1 MAGGDDGG
9 IALFHE
15 VAWHLPAVL
24 NGFLGEEIRREN
36 LLDSRASRVLL
47 VGENALDGL
56 RVPSLLVRDRQNVTC
71 GQLLGNSA
79 GRHSFKEKSEDEPH
93 DLCLLLVDSEI
104 AVLTFIVAE
113 KVRVSD
119 RELAVGKF
127 FS

>member
-1 MAGGDDGG
+1 MT
-9 IALFHE
+9 
-15 VAWHLPAVL
+15 
-24 NGFLGEEIRREN
+24 R
-36 LLDSRASRVLL
+36 
-47 VGENALDGL
+47 
-56 RVPSLLVRDRQNVTC
+56 

-119 RELAVGKF
+119 GELAVGKI